1 MRLSS
6 FHLARAVFAAVL
18 AWALVLPV
26 VPVRAGPPGI
36 GSPSA
41 ILIDAAS
48 GRVLFEKDPG
58 ARVFPASTTKI
69 MTMVVALEAV
79 QRGRVALDDAAIASP
94 NAAGLGGTQVFAAPG
109 ESFPLSEWL
118 AAVAIGSANDAS
130 VVVAE
135 HIAGSE
141 EKFVAMM
148 NQRAVELGMT
158 GTRFTNPHGLHHD
171 DHYTTAR
178 DLAILA
184 RHAVGVPGLLAFT
197 RVYRTTFR
205 QGTFGLD
212 NFNRLVRTY
221 PGADG
226 LKTGRTSQSGFCL
239 VATAK
244 RDHSRF
250 IAVAMGAESAASRN
264 RDIVSMLD
272 YAFANYRSIPVANR
286 GQVLGSSRV
295 FKGVLSQVDAI
306 APTDFGIT
314 VDKGEEGGIEK
325 HLFIRAAVAPVIPGQ
340 VLGEVVLSRAG
351 KELGRLELV
360 ASQAVAR
367 RGLLRTWTY
376 VLRAFLAG
384 R

>member
-1 MRLSS
+1 MHLSS
-6 FHLARAVFAAVL
+6 FHPARSVVAMVL
-18 AWALVLPV
+18 AWTLVLAGWPA
-26 VPVRAGPPGI
+26 RAGDLNI

-41 ILIDAAS
+41 ILVDAAS
-48 GRVLFEKDPG
+48 GRALLEKHAD

-69 MTMVVALEAV
+69 MTLVVVLEAV

-94 NAAGLGGTQVFAAPG
+94 HAAGLGGTQVFAAPG
-109 ESFPLSEWL
+109 ESFPLRDWL
-118 AAVAIGSANDAS
+118 TAVAVGSANDAS

-135 HIAGSE
+135 HVAGSE
-141 EKFVAMM
+141 DKFVAMM
-148 NQRAVELGMT
+148 NQRAAELGMT

-184 RHAVGVPGLLAFT
+184 RHAVGVPGLLALT
-197 RVYRTTFR
+197 RIYRTTFR

-221 PGADG
+221 AGSDG

-244 RDHSRF
+244 RDGSRF
-250 IAVAMGAESAASRN
+250 IAVAMGAETAAARN
-264 RDIVSMLD
+264 RDIVNMLD

-286 GQVLGSSRV
+286 GQVLGVSRV
-295 FKGVLSQVDAI
+295 FKGVSAQVDAV

-314 VDKGEEGGIEK
+314 VSKGEEGGIEK
-325 HLFIRAAVAPVIPGQ
+325 HIVIRPAVAPVVQGQ

-351 KELGRLELV
+351 ENLGRLELV
-360 ASQAVAR
+360 AAQAVAR
-367 RGLLRTWTY
+367 RGWLRTWAH
-376 VLRAFLAG
+376 VLQAFLAG